1 VRDAFAAW
9 KQGLPAVV
17 LVHEPFATLARAQC
31 QALGA
36 RDPAILIY
44 KQDAPAL
51 ESEAESTDKAQ
62 RVAQQLVEL
71 LSRPRDAAAR

>member
-17 LVHEPFATLARAQC
+17 LVHEPFAVLARAQC
-31 QALGA
+31 QTLGA
-36 RDPAILIY
+36 KDPTILVY

-51 ESEAESTDKAQ
+51 ESDEVSTAKARQVAAEVV
-62 RVAQQLVEL
+62 RL
-71 LSRPRDAAAR
+71 LSAA

>member
-9 KQGLPAVV
+9 KVGMPAVV
-17 LVHEPFATLARAQC
+17 LVHEPFVALARAQF

-36 RDPAILIY
+36 QDPTMLVY

-51 ESEAESTDKAQ
+51 ESADEIADKAC
-62 RVAQQLVEL
+62 RVAAEVVKM
-71 LSRPRDAAAR
+71 LSRAST